1 MKEIVIDEDTYV
13 VAIDYF
19 NRLILSDREKDA
31 LENLKIDESM
41 VLTAVGAMKKM
52 VELNN
57 MTRQDVQVFTDQT
70 IKKLNRAYVEKLKRS
85 EQQ

>member
-1 MKEIVIDEDTYV
+1 MKEIVIDEDTYI

-19 NRLILSDREKDA
+19 NRLILSDREKGA
-31 LENLKIDESM
+31 LENLKIDKSM

-70 IKKLNRAYVEKLKRS
+70 IKKLNRAYVEKLKGS
-85 EQQ
+85 EQ

>member
-31 LENLKIDESM
+31 LENIEINESM
-41 VLTAVGAMKKM
+41 VLTAVEAMEKM
-52 VELNN
+52 IELNN
-57 MTRQDVQVFTDQT
+57 MTRQDVQVFSDQT
-70 IKKLNRAYVEKLKRS
+70 IKKLNRAYVEKLKGM
-85 EQQ
+85 

>member
-1 MKEIVIDEDTYV
+1 MKEIVINEDSYV

-41 VLTAVGAMKKM
+41 VLTAVEAMEKM
-52 VELNN
+52 IELNN

-70 IKKLNRAYVEKLKRS
+70 IKKLNRAYVDRLKGS
-85 EQQ
+85 E

>member
-1 MKEIVIDEDTYV
+1 MKEIVIDEDSYV

-31 LENLKIDESM
+31 LENIKIDESM
-41 VLTAVGAMKKM
+41 ELTAVEAMEKM
-52 VELNN
+52 IELNN

-70 IKKLNRAYVEKLKRS
+70 IKKLNRAYVEKLKGM
-85 EQQ
+85 

>member
-31 LENLKIDESM
+31 LENLKIDERM
-41 VLTAVGAMKKM
+41 VLTAVEAMKKM
-52 VELNN
+52 IELNN
-57 MTRQDVQVFTDQT
+57 MTRQDVQVFSDQT
-70 IKKLNRAYVEKLKRS
+70 IKKLNRAYVDRLKGS
-85 EQQ
+85 E